1 LNKFGRNQ
9 YSVNHLVVNL
19 ILYSHCHHR
28 MTPSQIF
35 TVVGGGR
42 GRSASGSGAG
52 NDSANYGGGV
62 SSSGSR
68 FTALSRYPCR
78 DD

>member
-1 LNKFGRNQ
+1 
-9 YSVNHLVVNL
+9 
-19 ILYSHCHHR
+19 